1 MRILLRLTVCC
12 IVLIFALC
20 GGICCAAAE
29 QSAMDALYDAADGL
43 DIPAEAEQQL
53 EDAGI
58 AVSEPESV
66 LTLSPAELMQAALRT
81 LAEEAAAPLKLCG
94 VLLSVTMLSALL
106 GGMTDAAVSP
116 AVRRMFDTLCT
127 LLCVGSAAEPLC
139 TCLIR
144 TAEALDT
151 GQVFMASYVPVF
163 AAFLAAG
170 GAVAGGA
177 TYQVFILFLTE
188 GIMQLANGIL
198 FPLLQTAAALGIIDA
213 VNPKLNLGGFVGG
226 MRKAVTWV
234 LGFVMTMFSALL
246 TVRSFVASAADSLAS
261 KSVRLIASSAIPVVG
276 GAVSDAYG
284 TVQGSIHLLRSGI
297 GAVGMLVI
305 LWLVL
310 PPLLA
315 LTLYRAVFWL
325 MRLFADMAGVK
336 QMAKLYQNTQAV
348 LSAALAILICFAVM
362 LILST
367 AIMLLLIGQ

>member
-1 MRILLRLTVCC
+1 MRILLRVTVCC
-12 IVLIFALC
+12 IVLISAFC
-20 GGICCAAAE
+20 GGISCCAAE
-29 QSAMDALYDAADGL
+29 QSAMDALYDAAGAL
-43 DIPAEAEQQL
+43 DIPTDAEQQL
-53 EDAGI
+53 QDAGI
-58 AVSEPESV
+58 EVSEPESV

-106 GGMTDAAVSP
+106 GGMTDAAVSS

-144 TAEALDT
+144 TAGALDT
-151 GQVFMASYVPVF
+151 GQIFMASYVPVF

-226 MRKAVTWV
+226 MRTAVTWV

-284 TVQGSIHLLRSGI
+284 TVQGSIHLLRSGV

-310 PPLLA
+310 PPLIS